1 MALRNRTEY
10 SPTIQ
15 WSSPLLYVMSIKNG
29 LIKFSKQIKSKQII
43 QTRED

>member
-15 WSSPLLYVMSIKNG
+15 WSSPLLYDDKKKWSYQV
-29 LIKFSKQIKSKQII
+29 Q
-43 QTRED
+43 QTNKK